1 MTRTCEACRLTN
13 GDAALPG
20 GRVFQTTHWVVEHCI
35 GALGVGTLIVKPFRH
50 TVHLSDLR
58 VEETA
63 ELGPLLQR
71 TAKVIQPAP
80 LAPGQRDCS
89 LAKPNRLTGAP
100 RVRSAYCRRRS
111 SRRG

>member
-50 TVHLSDLR
+50 MVHLSDLR
-58 VEETA
+58 VEET
-63 ELGPLLQR
+63 P
-71 TAKVIQPAP
+71 
-80 LAPGQRDCS
+80 S
-89 LAKPNRLTGAP
+89 
-100 RVRSAYCRRRS
+100 
-111 SRRG
+111 